1 MKSITELIADAK
13 DRASVPA
20 DDERITDA
28 LVLKLLN
35 QVTQEFIYP
44 TLLKISEEFN
54 VVKTL
59 VPLTTTAG
67 TPAFPN
73 SLIPLPKRAYGRVL
87 REIKYFDN
95 SQNLYNIPYVS
106 LEDEDK
112 FMAGSSYS
120 ASPFGFHFVGDAV
133 KLVGIDVA
141 KLTGKL
147 VLHYI
152 IEPNTLEQATTLYGP
167 VYNIDYVG
175 SEIRFWRDSTESLPE
190 FEAYSPF
197 NGQTKLYDLY
207 RKSSGAIIAADLP
220 LTRDIGVDY
229 DYFKTTQLTVDN
241 VQDLE
246 NFQDGGF
253 PVTGAYESDLLLIPA
268 GRSQFAAIPYEL
280 DNLLAQKVAG
290 RVLEIIGD
298 TEGLQVNDTRVRDIM
313 MQVTSALGNRSRGES
328 KKVVNRRSIL
338 RDMRRQYRRNW

>member
-1 MKSITELIADAK
+1 MKSITELIADVK

-20 DDERITDA
+20 DDERITNT
-28 LVLKLLN
+28 LVTKLLN
-35 QVTQEFIYP
+35 QCLDEYIYP

-112 FMAGSSYS
+112 FLAGSSYS
-120 ASPFGFHFVGDAV
+120 AAPFGFYFVGDAI
-133 KLVGIDVA
+133 KLVGIDVSR
-141 KLTGKL
+141 LTGKL

-152 IEPNTLEQATTLYGP
+152 IEANTLEQATTLYGP

-175 SEIRFWRDSTESLPE
+175 SEIRFWRDNTESLPE
-190 FEAYSPF
+190 FEAYSL
-197 NGQTKLYDLY
+197 NSQTKLYDLY

-220 LTRDIGVDY
+220 LTREIGALGY

-241 VQDLE
+241 IQDLE

-253 PVTGAYESDLLLIPA
+253 PVTSAYESDLLLIPA

-338 RDMRRQYRRNW
+338 RDLRRQYRRNW

>member
-1 MKSITELIADAK
+1 MLSVTELIADIK
-13 DRASVPA
+13 ERSSTPA

-35 QVTQEFIYP
+35 QCLDEYIYP
-44 TLLKISEEFN
+44 TLLKLSEEFN

-59 VPLTTTAG
+59 IPLTTASG
-67 TPAFPN
+67 TTAFPN
-73 SLIPLPKRAYGRVL
+73 SLIPLPKRAYGRIL
-87 REIKYFDN
+87 REIKYFDD

-112 FMAGSSYS
+112 FMAGATYS
-120 ASPFGFHFVGDAV
+120 ASPFGFYFVGDAV
-133 KLVGIDVA
+133 KLVGVDVA
-141 KLTGKL
+141 RLTGKL
-147 VLHYI
+147 VVHYI
-152 IEPNTLEQATTLYGP
+152 IEANTLEQATTLYAP
-167 VYNIDYVG
+167 IYNVDYVG
-175 SEIRFWRDSTESLPE
+175 SEIRFWRDNSEALPE
-190 FEAYSPF
+190 FEALSI

-220 LTRDIGVDY
+220 LTKEVGPSGY
-229 DYFKTTQLTVDN
+229 DYYKTTQLTLDN
-241 VQDLE
+241 ILDIE

-253 PVTGAYESDLLLIPA
+253 PVTGGYESDLLLIPA
-268 GRSQFAAIPYEL
+268 GRSQFSTIPYEL

-328 KKVVNRRSIL
+328 KKIVNRRSIL
-338 RDMRRQYRRNW
+338 RDLRRQYRRNW